1 VTDEQSVIAAVAA
14 ARRGGL
20 SGASLGPCERGRGTG
35 PGGKTIWEH
44 TLEEVE
50 EIFAVNV
57 YGPFLTMK
65 HFLPVMIAAR
75 RARW

>member
-1 VTDEQSVIAAVAA
+1 VTDEASVIAAVAGRA
-14 ARRGGL
+14 GVCPDHRWGL
-20 SGASLGPCERGRGTG
+20 ANVAGGTG

-65 HFLPVMIAAR
+65 HFLPVMIEAR
-75 RARW
+75 GARW